1 MMAMHRLTVACCN
14 HSTGLNPSL
23 TSDLDDDTPS
33 FNALC
38 FATRLGL
45 LVAGGE
51 HDSIMYR
58 QTHTHTMRRCA
69 RDSPLSFAHHRCFN
83 HSTGVL
89 EQSYQAG
96 LTKGE
101 AIACIGSSKRN
112 DLMASGTSLGYV
124 TVR

>member
-1 MMAMHRLTVACCN
+1 MCCN

-58 QTHTHTMRRCA
+58 QTHCVTHTYSLLLLFVTHLCHSHA
-69 RDSPLSFAHHRCFN
+69 TGASTTALVSLS
-83 HSTGVL
+83 
-89 EQSYQAG
+89 
-96 LTKGE
+96 
-101 AIACIGSSKRN
+101 
-112 DLMASGTSLGYV
+112 SLIKLD
-124 TVR
+124 